1 MQYSALPTQQGYA
14 AYSLSAFDY
23 HDPSMTTSNDCSYS
37 VGSLNMKAS
46 HQSLR
51 SVESADFP
59 YDRALKTRNTCIAA
73 LIFCWIA
80 GLAVLGFGIYIL
92 WIIHTGAAERNYW
105 QLPHMV
111 AEGIPLA
118 INLCVTLIVETTGYI
133 HTASLRWSLQREGK
147 LTFNSNL
154 RLLSFS
160 RTSAPN
166 AWYSNF
172 IVLACITL
180 AYASSSLAFWHSN
193 KATDIGALFALE
205 VDYVTVGGL
214 SFFFLGLCILGLA
227 GMSTWALCATK
238 IPSWSSSPLDTA
250 YAAMHAGNIRRHPFR
265 CMMSVHDARKPP
277 APTYPSA
284 RQKGA
289 WRAHWEV
296 RWVLIL
302 LWVLVILC
310 FAWAGIIKHLIP
322 FFSPETPGF
331 GSWSLV
337 PDVHTSQL
345 SFAPAI
351 SNKFAN
357 ALAIIALYAA
367 LQGPLTFGLH
377 CAELQVNLSRD
388 EAFWRKATRP
398 RTGCRLEDYDSVK
411 AAFTSWQSLTL
422 AGFKTVLHWC
432 FGLSVQVL
440 NGRVYFGAVQIVYL
454 ALLSSILASYVTY
467 ISARRPKAPQ
477 PAAFGHLQTL
487 VNLVDEWSAVLY
499 WGHKSDGYPASP
511 ACHAGTAASALPSV
525 KEAPY
530 CG

>member
-14 AYSLSAFDY
+14 AYSPGAFNYLNPSTASTNDY
-23 HDPSMTTSNDCSYS
+23 SYS
-37 VGSLNMKAS
+37 AGSLNMKAS

-59 YDRALKTRNTCIAA
+59 YDRALKTRNICIAA
-73 LIFCWIA
+73 LVLCWLA
-80 GLAVLGFGIYIL
+80 GISVLGFGIYIL
-92 WIIHTGAAERNYW
+92 WAALTGAAENEYW
-105 QLPHMV
+105 LLPHMV

-118 INLCVTLIVETTGYI
+118 INLCVTFIVETTGYI

-180 AYASSSLAFWHSN
+180 AYASSSLTFWHSN
-193 KATDIGALFALE
+193 KATDITDLFALGD
-205 VDYVTVGGL
+205 DYVSVGPL
-214 SFFFLGLCILGLA
+214 PFIFLGLCILGLA
-227 GMSTWALCATK
+227 GMSTWALRATK

-250 YAAMHAGNIRRHPFR
+250 YAAMHAGNIRSQPFR
-265 CMMSVHDARKPP
+265 CMMSVHDAKKPA

-284 RQKGA
+284 RQRGA

-296 RWVLIL
+296 RWVLVL

-310 FAWAGIIKHLIP
+310 FAWAGIIKHLVTLLDPTI
-322 FFSPETPGF
+322 PGF

-337 PDVHTSQL
+337 PGVDSSRL
-345 SFAPAI
+345 YFDPSI
-351 SNKFAN
+351 GNKIAN
-357 ALAIIALYAA
+357 NLAIIALYAVI
-367 LQGPLTFGLH
+367 QGPLTFGLH

-398 RTGCRLEDYDSVK
+398 STGCRLEEYDSVK

-422 AGFKTVLHWC
+422 AGFKTVLHWV
-432 FGLSVQVL
+432 FGLCVQVL
-440 NGRVYFGAVQIVYL
+440 NGRVYFGSVQIVYL
-454 ALLSSILASYVTY
+454 GLFSSVLALYVTY
-467 ISARRPKAPQ
+467 ISARRPKGPQ
-477 PAAFGHLQTL
+477 PAAYGHLQTL
-487 VNLVDEWSAVLY
+487 VDLVDDWSAVLY
-499 WGHKSDGYPASP
+499 WGHKSDGYPGSP
-511 ACHAGTAASALPSV
+511 AHAGTATHALPSV
-525 KEAPY
+525 RNEPY